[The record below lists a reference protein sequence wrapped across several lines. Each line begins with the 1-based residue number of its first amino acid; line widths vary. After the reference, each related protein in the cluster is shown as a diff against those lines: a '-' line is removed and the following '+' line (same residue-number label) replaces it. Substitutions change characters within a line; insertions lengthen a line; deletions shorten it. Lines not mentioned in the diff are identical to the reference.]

1 MNFQSKLQ
9 IMRVAPHFLFLI
21 FFTTSFFISV
31 HAQHSS
37 ENIVSRK
44 IIGNEQH
51 FYPITLKKK
60 SHVDLVITQTNVH
73 LTIHL
78 IDPANK
84 EAKTFYP
91 SDDNRP
97 DTFSF
102 VTPSKGEYIIRVQ
115 KTPTK
120 INLASI
126 ANARVTEASAYAINA
141 IIVMSNKEYRKKV
154 AEEQYFANWLNG
166 DGGTDCG
173 FCWPGRIYQPK
184 SANDI
189 VGLFFTR

>member
-1 MNFQSKLQ
+1 MKF
-9 IMRVAPHFLFLI
+9 IRRFLFVNFITL
-21 FFTTSFFISV
+21 SFLGAM
-31 HAQHSS
+31 HAQHFS
-37 ENIVSRK
+37 ENIISRK
-44 IIGNEQH
+44 IVGNQQH

-60 SHVDLVITQTNVH
+60 SHVDLVFTQANVH
-73 LTIHL
+73 LTIDI

-84 EAKTFYP
+84 EIKTFHP

-102 VTPSKGEYIIRVQ
+102 VASSKGEYIIRVH
-115 KTPTK
+115 KTPTNIK
-120 INLASI
+120 LASTVS
-126 ANARVTEASAYAINA
+126 AVETESSAYAINS
-141 IIVMSNKEYRKKV
+141 IVVMSNKEYRKKV

-166 DGGTDCG
+166 GGDPDCG